1 MILFAGEVCL
11 YGESQWQSGKA
22 ASVLGGT
29 PKLNHNYLSAFSF
42 SSSLLYFN
50 ILNYS
55 CHAYQVESD
64 LVQVF
69 SNHIQSLH

>member
-29 PKLNHNYLSAFSF
+29 PKLITTIYQLSVSVALCSI
-42 SSSLLYFN
+42 STY
-50 ILNYS
+50 
-55 CHAYQVESD
+55 
-64 LVQVF
+64 
-69 SNHIQSLH
+69 